1 MQRIYIHAA
10 VAAAF
15 FAPFPAFAAAPSTNA
30 QGITKVAYP
39 NRPVRLLVGFSPGGG
54 SDILARM
61 LGRKLTE
68 DWGQQV
74 VIDNRTGGG
83 GIIASETT
91 ARADIDGHTLLMATS
106 SLAIQPSITKR
117 LPYDTLKDFTPIT
130 LAGSSPYLLL
140 LHPTVEAT
148 SVKELIDLAKSRP
161 GKLNYASAGAG
172 STLHLSAELFKSMA
186 GVDIVHIPYKGAVAM
201 SDLLAG
207 QVQMAFFG
215 LSTALPHVRSGKLKA
230 LGVTTPQR
238 SATAPDIPTIA
249 EAGLPGYQVTAWYG
263 LIGPAGMDRSVVAK
277 IQAAVVRNLQTNDI
291 KQSMHVLG
299 LDPVGSTPEAFART
313 IREEI
318 AQWAGVVKKAGITA
332 E

>member
-1 MQRIYIHAA
+1 MHRHHCGIPVLLVTAITSTTGISYAA
-10 VAAAF
+10 EPPASKAF
-15 FAPFPAFAAAPSTNA
+15 YPS
-30 QGITKVAYP
+30 
-39 NRPVRLLVGFSPGGG
+39 RPVRLLVGFSPGGG
-54 SDILARM
+54 SDILARI
-61 LGRKLTE
+61 LGKKLTE
-68 DWGQQV
+68 DWSHQV
-74 VIDNRTGGG
+74 VVDNRTGGG

-91 ARADIDGHTLLMATS
+91 ARAEPDGYTLLMATS
-106 SLAIQPSITKR
+106 SLAIQPSITR
-117 LPYDTLKDFTPIT
+117 ALPYDTLKDFTTIS

-140 LHPTVEAT
+140 LHPSVEAN

-215 LSTALPHVRSGKLKA
+215 LSTALPHVRTGKLKA

-238 SATAPDIPTIA
+238 SATAPDIPTIS
-249 EAGLPGYQVTAWYG
+249 EAGLPGYKVTAWYG
-263 LIGPAGMDRSVVAK
+263 LIGPARMEAPLVRK
-277 IQAAVVRNLQTNDI
+277 IQAAVVKTLQLPDV
-291 KQSMHVLG
+291 KQSMHTLG
-299 LDPVGSTPEAFART
+299 LDPVGSTPEDFART
-313 IREEI
+313 LREEI
-318 AQWAGVVKKAGITA
+318 TQWAGVVKKAGIRP